1 MSPADLQ
8 SKTAR
13 PVLTIENL
21 VTEIRSVRGLIRPV
35 DGVTMSFP
43 AGRIVGVVGESG
55 SGKSM
60 TAFSIIQLFPTS
72 AARIAGGRVLL
83 GDADLIGRSSEEMRA
98 IRGARIGMIFQ
109 DPTSF
114 LNPVLTIGRQIEQQ
128 LQAHHWTGG
137 PPAGDRGQS
146 CANRVSELLTSVGLP
161 RDVSTRYPHQLSG
174 GQCQRV
180 GIASALACDP
190 DLIIADEPTT
200 ALDVTIQAQILRL
213 MMSLQRER
221 AVALMLITHDLG
233 VVAEVCDYVYV
244 MYAGR
249 IVEQGDV
256 RSLFAEPQ
264 HPYTRALMS
273 GVLSLTGTG
282 DIGFAVPGSVPD
294 LAAPPS
300 GCRFHPRCPHAMPRC
315 SQDAPPLFDR
325 PSGRSACWLHDEAA
339 T

>member
-8 SKTAR
+8 SITAR

-35 DGVTMSFP
+35 DGVSMSFP
-43 AGRIVGVVGESG
+43 AGRIVGIVGESG

-60 TAFSIIQLFPTS
+60 TAFSIMQLFPSS

-83 GDADLIGRSSEEMRA
+83 GEADLVGLTAEEMRV

-128 LQAHHWTGG
+128 LHAHRWTGG
-137 PPAGDRGQS
+137 PSEGVRGAGYADRVGD
-146 CANRVSELLTSVGLP
+146 LLTSVGLP
-161 RDVSTRYPHQLSG
+161 RDVASRYPHQLSG

-221 AVALMLITHDLG
+221 SVALMLITHDLG

-249 IVEQGDV
+249 IVEEAPV
-256 RSLFAEPQ
+256 SELFVSPQ

-282 DIGFAVPGSVPD
+282 DIGFAVSGSVPD

-315 SQDAPPLFDR
+315 SKEAPPLFDR